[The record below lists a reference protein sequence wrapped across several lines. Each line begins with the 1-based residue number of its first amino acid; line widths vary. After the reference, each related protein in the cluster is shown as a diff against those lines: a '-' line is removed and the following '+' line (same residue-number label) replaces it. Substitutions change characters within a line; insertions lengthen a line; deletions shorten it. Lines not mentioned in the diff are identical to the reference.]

1 MQKRCSVAKGLSIC
15 ANLMKLLSVHVHLGV
30 CCINVHKLPS
40 LDMADCVVQVMT
52 LFQRGNVI
60 VQSYPYMPDMLAV
73 ANAIA
78 SDDHGT
84 AAETLLQQ
92 GGVSDAV
99 QQAPVA
105 PDAETNKASWLIA
118 PKQEEDFLQTMNIPL
133 MASMMPEP
141 QRM

>member
-1 MQKRCSVAKGLSIC
+1 M
-15 ANLMKLLSVHVHLGV
+15 
-30 CCINVHKLPS
+30 
-40 LDMADCVVQVMT
+40 QVMT

-78 SDDHGT
+78 SDDHAA

-92 GGVSDAV
+92 GGVPDAV

-105 PDAETNKASWLIA
+105 SDAETNKASWLIT
-118 PKQEEDFLQTMNIPL
+118 PKQEEDFLQTVNIPL

-141 QRM
+141 QHM

>member
-1 MQKRCSVAKGLSIC
+1 M
-15 ANLMKLLSVHVHLGV
+15 
-30 CCINVHKLPS
+30 
-40 LDMADCVVQVMT
+40 QVMT

-78 SDDHGT
+78 ADDH
-84 AAETLLQQ
+84 AAEAEILLQQ
-92 GGVSDAV
+92 GG
-99 QQAPVA
+99 APDGLDLTPGA
-105 PDAETNKASWLIA
+105 IDAETNKSSWLIT
-118 PKQEEDFLQTMNIPL
+118 PKQEEDFLQTINMPL